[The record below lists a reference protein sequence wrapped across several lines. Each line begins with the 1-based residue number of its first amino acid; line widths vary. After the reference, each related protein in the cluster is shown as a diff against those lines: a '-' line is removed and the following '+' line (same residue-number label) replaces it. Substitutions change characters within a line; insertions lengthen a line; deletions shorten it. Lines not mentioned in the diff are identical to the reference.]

1 MNVVGAIAQVAMHG
15 GKMSKS
21 VFVSHATKDAE
32 IAAEIVDL
40 IEQGIGV
47 PEAEIFCSSLT
58 GYGIPTGKTFV
69 TFMKEQMLGPKVVI
83 LLLTPSYFESKFC
96 LSELGA
102 AWVKSHYIFPILVP
116 PLGYDDVKDVLLGT
130 QVSRIT
136 DDIKYNELRDHLH
149 KEVALDAKSSTKW
162 DTKRRAFLKN
172 IEPLIAKVA
181 GPTTVPAAKLV
192 EMEAK
197 LAEAHEELDANEQ
210 EIASLKKRLAD
221 TEQLKDRQ
229 ALAELKASYNGD
241 DSEAVAATLHAHAEA
256 VQSALSALRVY
267 HAVKLFL
274 LSDHYGKPYRVS
286 GGDMDEFEEAARRG
300 LVETDPFPQA
310 NWSSQK
316 MRKLKKALFDMD
328 QFAELETKALQELAE
343 IDDDILVE
351 PSTQDFWES
360 HYL

>member
-1 MNVVGAIAQVAMHG
+1 
-15 GKMSKS
+15 MSKS
-21 VFVSHATKDAE
+21 VFVSHATKDAA

-47 PEAEIFCSSLT
+47 PEAEIFCSSLD
-58 GYGIPTGKTFV
+58 GYGIPTGQTFV
-69 TFMKEQMLGPKVVI
+69 TFMKEQMLEPKVVI
-83 LLLTPSYFESKFC
+83 LLLTPAYFESKFC

-116 PLGYDDVKDVLLGT
+116 PLGYADVKDVLLGT
-130 QVSRIT
+130 QVSTIT
-136 DDIKYNELRDHLH
+136 NDIKYNELRDHLT
-149 KEVALDAKSSTKW
+149 KEVSLDTKSSTKW

-172 IEPLIAKVA
+172 IEPLLSKVA
-181 GPTTVPAAKLV
+181 GPTTVPAAKLQ

-197 LAEAHEELDANEQ
+197 LAEAHQELDANEQ
-210 EIASLKKRLAD
+210 EISGLKKRLAD

-229 ALAELKASYNGD
+229 ALAELKASHEGSNFEGVV
-241 DSEAVAATLHAHAEA
+241 STLHAHAEA

-286 GGDMDEFEEAARRG
+286 GSDMDEFEEAARRG
-300 LVETDPFPQA
+300 LVETDPYPQA

-316 MRKLKKALFDMD
+316 MRKLKKTLREMD
-328 QFAELETKALQELAE
+328 QFAEMETKALEEIAEL
-343 IDDDILVE
+343 DDDVLE